1 MKKIAL
7 YFGSFNPVHIGHL
20 IIANYCLT
28 FSEMDALYFVLSP
41 QNPLKEEKDLLGEQE
56 RLEMLKM
63 AIQDNAALQISDV
76 EFRLSKPSYTID
88 SLKQLKI
95 EHPNASFHILLG
107 EDNLQDFDKWKDY
120 ESILAEHNLL
130 VYPRLHSD
138 ASKFYAHPNVRKLQA
153 PIIEISSSFIR
164 KAIKLRKDVRYMLH
178 PTVYDYIN
186 TKKYYR

>member
-41 QNPLKEEKDLLGEQE
+41 QNPLKEEKDLLGEQQ

-76 EFRLSKPSYTID
+76 EFRLPKPSYTID

-95 EHPNASFHILLG
+95 EHPKASFHILLG

-138 ASKFYAHPNVRKLQA
+138 GNKFYAHPNVRKLQA